1 MNPCATVQKYLSSY
15 LDQSLDPQLRQE
27 IDSHIQECPECAKIL
42 QDLKFLTSR
51 LKNVQTLQASD
62 SFEKNL
68 RQRIIDNTATKEEN
82 NPLKT
87 FSYGLSA
94 AAILVAVYFFINT
107 NPTTPSDNIISPAP
121 SKSSIMDARMSEE
134 ITTNPDLDK
143 ETNTQM
149 AVDDSIESKRLTDEE
164 QREINLV
171 DQ

>member
-1 MNPCATVQKYLSSY
+1 MNPCATVQKYFSSY
-15 LDQSLDPQLRQE
+15 LDQSIDPQLRQE
-27 IDSHIQECPECAKIL
+27 IDSHIQGCPECAKIL
-42 QDLKFLTSR
+42 QDLKFLALR
-51 LKNVQTLQASD
+51 FRKVQTLQTTD

-68 RQRIIDNTATKEEN
+68 RQRIIDNTSAKEEN

-107 NPTTPSDNIISPAP
+107 NPTTPSDTIISPAP
-121 SKSSIMDARMSEE
+121 SKSAIQNTRMSEE
-134 ITTNPDLDK
+134 LTTNPVID
-143 ETNTQM
+143 EEINTQI